1 MSFVINLIGGPGAGK
16 STTAAGVFFFL
27 KLLNVRCEL
36 VTEFA
41 KELTYDE
48 NWSDLKRQL
57 YVTAEQER
65 RQRRLVG
72 KVDFIVTDSPLL
84 LGVAYVSDERE
95 RRAVE
100 ESARSLFDSYEN
112 LNFAIQRVKPY
123 QPYGRKQTEEEARA
137 IDQRLV
143 DEVFRNETLIPIVG
157 DEGAA
162 RSVLSALSNMGL
174 LPELHDTYGIPN

>member
-1 MSFVINLIGGPGAGK
+1 MTYVINMIGGPGAGK
-16 STTAAGVFFFL
+16 STTAAGVFFML
-27 KLLNVRCEL
+27 KLMNVRCEL

-48 NWSDLKRQL
+48 NWTDLKRQL

-84 LGVAYVSDERE
+84 LGVAYVTDERE
-95 RRAVE
+95 RHAVE
-100 ESARSLFDSYEN
+100 RSARSLFDSYKN
-112 LNFAIQRVKPY
+112 LNFYIERAKPY
-123 QPYGRKQTEEEARA
+123 HAYGRAQTEDEAKA
-137 IDQRLV
+137 IDQRLL
-143 DEVFRNETLIPIVG
+143 DEVFANETLMPIRG

-162 RSVLSALSNMGL
+162 RRVLHGLSTLGL
-174 LPELHDTYGIPN
+174 LPELYGNYGSPS

>member
-1 MSFVINLIGGPGAGK
+1 MTYVINLIAGPGAGK
-16 STTAAGVFFFL
+16 STTAAGVFFML

-48 NWSDLKRQL
+48 NWTDLKRQL

-100 ESARSLFDSYEN
+100 ESSRSLFDSYKN
-112 LNFAIQRVKPY
+112 LNFFIERAKPY
-123 QPYGRKQTEEEARA
+123 HAYGRRQTEEEARE
-137 IDQRLV
+137 IDQRLL
-143 DEVFRNETLIPIVG
+143 DEVFLNETLMPIRG
-157 DEGAA
+157 DETAA
-162 RSVLSALSNMGL
+162 RKVLHNLSVLGL
-174 LPELHDTYGIPN
+174 LPELYGAYGAG

>member
-16 STTAAGVFFFL
+16 STTAAGVFFLL

-65 RQRRLVG
+65 RQRRLVD

-84 LGVAYVSDERE
+84 LGVF
-95 RRAVE
+95 
-100 ESARSLFDSYEN
+100 AR
-112 LNFAIQRVKPY
+112 
-123 QPYGRKQTEEEARA
+123 
-137 IDQRLV
+137 
-143 DEVFRNETLIPIVG
+143 ETLIPIRG
-157 DEGAA
+157 DETAA
-162 RSVLSALSNMGL
+162 KAVLHALSSMGL
-174 LPELHDTYGIPN
+174 LPELYGAYGTPN

>member
-1 MSFVINLIGGPGAGK
+1 MSYVINMIGGPGAGK
-16 STTAAGVFFFL
+16 STTAAGVFFML

-84 LGVAYVSDERE
+84 LGVAYVMDERE
-95 RRAVE
+95 RHAVE
-100 ESARSLFDSYEN
+100 QSARSLFNSYGN
-112 LNFAIQRVKPY
+112 LNFFIERVKPY
-123 QPYGRKQTEEEARA
+123 AAYGRKQTEEEARA
-137 IDQRLV
+137 IDQRLL
-143 DEVFRNETLIPIVG
+143 DEVFRNETLMPIRG
-157 DEGAA
+157 DETAA
-162 RSVLSALSNMGL
+162 RSILESLSRLGL
-174 LPELHDTYGIPN
+174 LP

>member
-16 STTAAGVFFFL
+16 STTAAGVFFLL

-84 LGVAYVSDERE
+84 LGVAYVSEERE
-95 RRAVE
+95 RHAVE
-100 ESARSLFDSYEN
+100 QSARSLFDSYNN
-112 LNFAIQRVKPY
+112 LNFIIERVKPY

-137 IDQRLV
+137 IDKRLL
-143 DEVFRNETLIPIVG
+143 DDVFRGESLIPITG
-157 DEGAA
+157 DETAA
-162 RSVLSALSNMGL
+162 RSVLHAMSGMGL
-174 LPELHDTYGIPN
+174 LPELYGTYGSPQ